1 MFFIVHVWDIFYIAE
16 QFSLLNIEDLG
27 RPALGLQMEISS
39 LVIIFTFN
47 MFVTLMSINTRCSC
61 WIDLII
67 FFFKTTDNLCYHFM
81 FPFLNTFMLF
91 SFHSASFFWNH
102 SWVFKEKQVSRRD
115 LGFFPPLN
123 FRVTDLAKH
132 GGSLEKLWH
141 RSNGLSVHDCPPPAP
156 NHPAPA
162 SPPPPPPCVSP
173 VVMRSGWP
181 AVSTRWPWE
190 SSLTGADNQSE
201 ADGRLQ
207 RWNEWSN
214 WSGRRAVCERAC
226 EPVIQY

>member
-67 FFFKTTDNLCYHFM
+67 FFFKTTDSLCYHFM

-115 LGFFPPLN
+115 LGFF
-123 FRVTDLAKH
+123 
-132 GGSLEKLWH
+132 
-141 RSNGLSVHDCPPPAP
+141 
-156 NHPAPA
+156 
-162 SPPPPPPCVSP
+162 SPPQFQSDWSCQTRRIFGETLTSVQWTFGPWLSTPRPQPPCSRESAPSSP
-173 VVMRSGWP
+173 VCVPGGDEEWLAGCQHAL
-181 AVSTRWPWE
+181 AVGKFPNRRW
-190 SSLTGADNQSE
+190 
-201 ADGRLQ
+201 
-207 RWNEWSN
+207 
-214 WSGRRAVCERAC
+214 
-226 EPVIQY
+226 

>member
-67 FFFKTTDNLCYHFM
+67 FFFKTTDSLCYHFM

-115 LGFFPPLN
+115 LGFSPPSISEWLILPNTEDLWRN
-123 FRVTDLAKH
+123 FDI
-132 GGSLEKLWH
+132 GPMDF
-141 RSNGLSVHDCPPPAP
+141 RSMTVH
-156 NHPAPA
+156 
-162 SPPPPPPCVSP
+162 PPPPTTLLPRVRPLLPRVCP
-173 VVMRSGWP
+173 
-181 AVSTRWPWE
+181 RWWW
-190 SSLTGADNQSE
+190 GVA
-201 ADGRLQ
+201 GRLSA
-207 RWNEWSN
+207 RA
-214 WSGRRAVCERAC
+214 GRGKV
-226 EPVIQY
+226 P

>member
-1 MFFIVHVWDIFYIAE
+1 MCLWTSVVWVCYIGYKLNRRDWQHKKVQIFFMVHVWDIFYIAE

-27 RPALGLQMEISS
+27 RPAPGPQMEISS

-67 FFFKTTDNLCYHFM
+67 FFFKTTDSLCYHFM

-115 LGFFPPLN
+115 LGFSFFPSISEWLIFPNTEDLWRN
-123 FRVTDLAKH
+123 FDI
-132 GGSLEKLWH
+132 GPMDF
-141 RSNGLSVHDCPPPAP
+141 RSMTVHPRPQ
-156 NHPAPA
+156 
-162 SPPPPPPCVSP
+162 PPCSRESAPSSP
-173 VVMRSGWP
+173 VCVPGGDEEWLAGCQHAL
-181 AVSTRWPWE
+181 AVGKFPNRRW
-190 SSLTGADNQSE
+190 
-201 ADGRLQ
+201 
-207 RWNEWSN
+207 
-214 WSGRRAVCERAC
+214 
-226 EPVIQY
+226 